1 MKQGKKL
8 NRKHKVFLTSMDL
21 DVENYLVERNTAEEI
36 RFINK
41 KTNKLECFK
50 KDGGNH

>member
-8 NRKHKVFLTSMDL
+8 NRKHKAFLTSMNL
-21 DVENYLVERNTAEEI
+21 DSKNYLVERDTVEEI
-36 RFINK
+36 RVINK

-50 KDGGNH
+50 KDRGKY

>member
-8 NRKHKVFLTSMDL
+8 NRKHKAFLNSMDL
-21 DVENYLVERNTAEEI
+21 DIENYLVERDTTEEI

-41 KTNKLECFK
+41 ETNTVECFK
-50 KDGGNH
+50 KNRGNH

>member
-8 NRKHKVFLTSMDL
+8 NRKHKEFLNSMNL
-21 DVENYLVERNTAEEI
+21 DSVNYLVERDTVEEI

-41 KTNKLECFK
+41 KTNKLKCFK
-50 KDGGNH
+50 KIRGNY

>member
-8 NRKHKVFLTSMDL
+8 NRKHKEFLNSMNL
-21 DVENYLVERNTAEEI
+21 DSRNYLVERDTVEEI

-41 KTNKLECFK
+41 KTNKLKCFK
-50 KDGGNH
+50 K